1 MSNKALEAFKKKRD
15 KMSGVTSNS
24 EPPRLWLHSGA
35 YTMNKILSGSYTK
48 GFAMSRM
55 SMVTGPSDAGKSFIA
70 MNAALEAQRMGY
82 GVFIVDSEHA
92 LDDNYFANIGLD
104 VDDENFIYNDVGSLE
119 AAKKLLSEF
128 TTLIRNN
135 QKDFPPFVIII
146 DSLDQLKTKS
156 HVEKAEK
163 GEVHND
169 QGQHAKQLKQ
179 FGFDVA
185 HDIKDID
192 VFCIATKQPYVNQDP
207 IMSKVKPYIITEAM
221 RFPFSQILLVWNKR
235 VKDKKTKSVEGIELA
250 AFAEKTRFCKPFQ
263 KCAVTVPY
271 DTGIDKYSGILE
283 AAEGLDILEKNGGW
297 YNYEGQK
304 FQAGDIDEELL
315 ETIFQHLV
323 RLDEENNT
331 TLQFEEDVE
340 KEEED
345 A

>member
-1 MSNKALEAFKKKRD
+1 MNKALDAFKKKRD
-15 KMSGVTSNS
+15 KLPGVTTNS
-24 EPPRLWLHSGA
+24 EPPRLWLSTGA
-35 YTMNKILSGSYTK
+35 YTMNKILSGSYDK

-55 SMVTGPSDAGKSFIA
+55 SMVTGPSDSGKSFIA
-70 MNAALEAQRMGY
+70 MNAALEAQRKGY

-92 LDDNYFANIGLD
+92 LDDNYFTNVGLD
-104 VDDENFIYNDVGSLE
+104 VEDDLFMYNDVNSLE
-119 AAKKLLSEF
+119 AAKKLISEF
-128 TTLIRNN
+128 TRMVREN
-135 QKDFPPFVIII
+135 QKDLPPFVLIV

-156 HVEKAEK
+156 HVEKASK

-192 VFCIATKQPYVNQDP
+192 VFGIVTKQPYVNQDP

-235 VKDKKTKSVEGIELA
+235 VKNKTTAMVDGIELT

-271 DTGIDKYSGILE
+271 DTGIDKYSGVLE
-283 AAEGLDILEKNGGW
+283 AAEGLDILSKSGAW
-297 YNYEGQK
+297 YNYEGTK
-304 FQAGDIDEELL
+304 FQKGTVDEELM

-323 RLDEENNT
+323 KLDEDENTVLDYND
-331 TLQFEEDVE
+331 LPE
-340 KEEED
+340 KED
-345 A
+345 TK